1 MHEHGI
7 VTIAVIAGAALAMGI
22 VFNRLRQPVIAGYI
36 LAGVLLGPTGFSL
49 TVDRDLISEIAELG
63 VIMLLF
69 MIGLELSLR
78 SFRRIWR
85 MALTAAA
92 MQIGLAMLVAQ
103 TLAAIVG
110 WDFKFALIVGF
121 GLSLSS
127 TAVAI
132 KILDEIGE
140 TLTPVGRT
148 TLGVLIAQDL
158 AVVPMLLIVESL
170 GQETISL
177 LSVMG
182 PVVIAVTLLAVV
194 VIALSQSKRE
204 HLPWTE
210 WISDDVELAAM
221 VGFGLCFVG
230 AALSGVMGLSPA
242 YGAFVVGLV
251 VGNSLERHKIMA
263 ATRPIQSVLLMV
275 FFVSIG
281 LLLDLQFIWDNL
293 VLVAGLLTMV
303 FLIKTVAN
311 ILILRALGEDWPSA
325 NMAGSA
331 MGQVGEFSFLLVA
344 AGASAG
350 LVGGFG
356 SQLMISVIALSLTL
370 SPFWLFTARRMEAV
384 AWRHVRGFGDLLG
397 RIYGKRTGKV
407 VIETQSAAASAM
419 RVTLS
424 LGGEGGSWLGRLL
437 TGKRRRPSSGDD
449 EDLQADE
456 AAEPGGDAPKALTDQ
471 SDIGTSTDKNRGT
484 DA

>member
-22 VFNRLRQPVIAGYI
+22 VFSRLRQPVIAGYI

-49 TVDRDLISEIAELG
+49 TVDRAMISEIAELG

-92 MQIGLAMLVAQ
+92 MQIGLALVVTQ
-103 TLAAIVG
+103 VLAMAVG
-110 WDFKFALIVGF
+110 WDFEFALIVGF

-132 KILDEIGE
+132 KILEEVGE
-140 TLTPVGRT
+140 LLTPVGRT
-148 TLGVLIAQDL
+148 TMGVLIAQDL

-170 GQETISL
+170 GQESISTVSL
-177 LSVMG
+177 VG
-182 PVVIAVTLLAVV
+182 PVIIAVSLLAVV
-194 VIALSQSKRE
+194 VVLLSRSKRE
-204 HLPWTE
+204 HLPYTE
-210 WISDDVELAAM
+210 WISDDADLASM

-263 ATRPIQSVLLMV
+263 ATRPIQSILLMV

-281 LLLDLQFIWDNL
+281 LLLDLNFIWENL
-293 VLVAGLLTMV
+293 ALVCGLLVMV
-303 FLIKTVAN
+303 ILMKTVAN
-311 ILILRALGEDWPSA
+311 VLILKALGEDWPCA
-325 NMAGSA
+325 NLAGSA

-344 AGASAG
+344 AGVSAG

-397 RIYGKRTGKV
+397 RIYGRRTGTV
-407 VIETQSAAASAM
+407 IIETQSAAAATM
-419 RVTLS
+419 RMTLS
-424 LGGEGGSWLGRLL
+424 LGGAGGSRLQKWIAGWTGR
-437 TGKRRRPSSGDD
+437 KPAEQDGDD
-449 EDLQADE
+449 MQADDVKE
-456 AAEPGGDAPKALTDQ
+456 DANDLPAITHN
-471 SDIGTSTDKNRGT
+471 SDT
-484 DA
+484 DAAKDDPKNA